1 MNERLVSRY
10 LFPLH
15 ERLKGKPTFQLLAEL
30 EASQWL
36 PPRRLEEYRLRRLRR
51 FLEFVHEHVPYC
63 RALFDEHGLRPRSV
77 HSFEDLGHLPFL
89 TRDILQTRFDDLR
102 ARATLPGVHRRSSG
116 GSTGTPVT
124 VLVDMERMGMGEA
137 GRLRAHRWYGV
148 EPGTREIVLWGTPA
162 RTGALERVRQLRD
175 RFLNTRVLSAFD
187 MGDQGLRRHAA
198 TIQRVRPTQMFGYA
212 SAFHLVASHFQRER
226 LDPPVGLKAVFTTA
240 EPLFDFQRKTIEA
253 ALGCPVG
260 VEYGCRDGGLV
271 ALECPSGGLHILAE
285 SMHVEILDPDVDGR
299 GEIVLTNLDSRAF
312 PILRYRTG
320 DIGALDP
327 TPCPCGRSLPKL
339 RGVEGR
345 RTDFLVTPS
354 GRVLHALSAIYVL
367 RDSPSVREFRVV
379 QDAPDHLLVEIV
391 PSGAFGE
398 AEQAAL
404 RAQFVPAF
412 GSDLRVSFEAREEIL
427 RTAAGKFRYVESRI
441 APAVLERLMQTG
453 DPQGAITN
461 DL

>member
-1 MNERLVSRY
+1 MNERIVARH

-15 ERLKGKPTFQLLAEL
+15 ERLKGKPTFRLLAEL
-30 EASQWL
+30 EATQWL
-36 PPRRLEEYRLRRLRR
+36 PARRLEEYRLRRLRR
-51 FLEFVHEHVPYC
+51 FLEFVHTHVPYC
-63 RALFDEHGLRPRSV
+63 RALFDEHALRPRDV
-77 HSFEDLGHLPFL
+77 HSFEDLSRLPFL
-89 TRDILQTRFDDLR
+89 TREILKTRFEDLR
-102 ARATLPGVHRRSSG
+102 ARAALPGVHPRSSG

-137 GRLRAHRWYGV
+137 GRLRAHRWFGV

-162 RTGALERVRQLRD
+162 RTGSLDRIRRFRD
-175 RFLNTRVLSAFD
+175 RMLNTRVLSAFD
-187 MGDQGLRRHAA
+187 MGEPALRMHAA

-212 SAFHLVASHFQRER
+212 SAFHLVASHFERER
-226 LDPPVGLKAVFTTA
+226 LDPPRGLKAVFTTA
-240 EPLFDFQRKTIEA
+240 EPLFDFQRKAIETG
-253 ALGCPVG
+253 LGCPVG

-285 SMHVEILDPDVDGR
+285 SMHVEILDPDAEGR

-312 PILRYRTG
+312 PIIRYRTG

-354 GRVLHALSAIYVL
+354 GRVLHALSAIYIL
-367 RDSPSVREFRVV
+367 RDSPAVREFRVV
-379 QDAPDHLLVEIV
+379 QDAPDHLQVEVV
-391 PSGAFGE
+391 PTGRFGE

-412 GSDLRVSFEAREEIL
+412 GPDLRVSVEARHEIP
-427 RTAAGKFRYVESRI
+427 RTAVGKFRYVESRI
-441 APAVLERLMQTG
+441 APAILERLMQTG
-453 DPQGAITN
+453 DPSRS
-461 DL
+461 DHE